1 MEIERGGGVT
11 CFCFKNK
18 HLVSY
23 EITTRVRSTI
33 SLFAVLYVYVYVE
46 LHSIC
51 LDHIVSGRLRKE
63 DKYM

>member
-1 MEIERGGGVT
+1 MGIERGVGFI

-23 EITTRVRSTI
+23 EMTTRVRSTI

-46 LHSIC
+46 RHSIC
-51 LDHIVSGRLRKE
+51 LDHIMSG
-63 DKYM
+63 